1 MRELRVVTY
10 NTHKC
15 RGIDGRVRPARI
27 VEVLREIDPHIAALQ
42 EIVSRPGPA
51 PEYDQARYIAEAL
64 RMRYVMGPVRRF
76 RGGMYGNAVLSRFPI
91 RMMRT
96 YDLSFIGREERGC
109 VRADIAIGG
118 RLLHV
123 FNVHLGTAH
132 EERRHQG
139 RRLIA
144 GELLNDV
151 ELEAPRLVLGDFNE
165 WIPGLVTRLLTAHLE
180 SADLRKHL
188 QRSRTYPGLLPLMH
202 LDHIYHDP
210 SLRLEKL
217 VLHRSRRALIASD
230 HLPLVAEFALG
241 KVGKEEGANRNGS
254 K

>member
-1 MRELRVVTY
+1 MRHIRVVTY

-27 VEVLREIDPHIAALQ
+27 AEVLREIDPDIAALQ
-42 EIVSRPGPA
+42 EMVSRPGPL
-51 PEYDQARYIAEAL
+51 PESDQASYIARAL
-64 RMRYVMGPVRRF
+64 RMFHVMGPVRRL
-76 RGGMYGNAVLSRFPI
+76 REGMYGNAVLSRFPI

-96 YDLSFIGREERGC
+96 YDLSFVGREERGC
-109 VRADIAIGG
+109 VRADIAVNG

-144 GELLNDV
+144 DELLNDV
-151 ELEAPRLVLGDFNE
+151 ELKAPRLVLGDFNE
-165 WIPGLVTRLLTAHLE
+165 WIPGLVTRLLSVHLE
-180 SADLRKHL
+180 SADIRRHL
-188 QRSRTYPGLLPLMH
+188 DRSRTYPGLLPLLH
-202 LDHIYHDP
+202 LDHIYYDP

-230 HLPLVAEFALG
+230 HLPLVAEFTLE
-241 KVGKEEGANRNGS
+241 KEEREGTNKSGS

>member
-1 MRELRVVTY
+1 MREIRVVTY

-15 RGIDGRVRPARI
+15 RGIDGRMRPLRI
-27 VEVLREIDPHIAALQ
+27 VEVLREVRADIVALQ
-42 EIVSRPGPA
+42 EILSRPGPD
-51 PEYDQARYIAEAL
+51 PRDDQARFVADAL
-64 RMRYVMGPVRRF
+64 EMQYVMGPVRPL
-76 RGGMYGNAVLSRFPI
+76 RGGLYGNAVLSRFPI
-91 RMMRT
+91 RMMRN

-109 VRADIAIGG
+109 LRADIALDGL
-118 RLLHV
+118 LLHV

-139 RRLIA
+139 RRLIT

-151 ELEAPRLVLGDFNE
+151 ELAAPRIVMGDFNE
-165 WIPGLVTRLLTAHLE
+165 WIPGLVTRLLSAHLE
-180 SADLRKHL
+180 SADIRKHL
-188 QRSRTYPGLLPLMH
+188 KRTRTYPGLLPLMH

-210 SLRLEKL
+210 ELKLEKL

-230 HLPLVAEFALG
+230 HLPLVAEFLAP
-241 KVGKEEGANRNGS
+241 VEEGENKNGS